1 MCISL
6 PHVALKTEM
15 CMRTCVVRV
24 CVSRFPSSARHQS
37 ALNFSEVELRLAK
50 TFFLIILL
58 MHWNSTCPASLPP
71 CFISCP
77 IPCVPARFHACC
89 LLIVCLRLSRVCTL
103 EQYAPCAHRFGF
115 FLSPPPLCHSLP
127 ALPGRVPVRL
137 RLPVLGCGERRAAL
151 VACDSIRV
159 LPLCCGGDDGRR
171 RLGHVSRRRTHGTCC
186 VVCLKTNHRM
196 CALTPSHNNISISH
210 LRPCHPRFLTCA
222 VRCLCDGCC
231 CCCDWCV

>member
-115 FLSPPPLCHSLP
+115 FLSPPPHCATACLHFLAASLSGFDSRCWVVVNGVQHSSHVTQYVYSLFAVVAMMAGVGWGTYPDGGPTVRVALC
-127 ALPGRVPVRL
+127 A
-137 RLPVLGCGERRAAL
+137 
-151 VACDSIRV
+151 
-159 LPLCCGGDDGRR
+159 
-171 RLGHVSRRRTHGTCC
+171 
-186 VVCLKTNHRM
+186 
-196 CALTPSHNNISISH
+196 
-210 LRPCHPRFLTCA
+210 
-222 VRCLCDGCC
+222 
-231 CCCDWCV
+231 